1 MKKESLTGS
10 KLRFRKSF
18 GNAAKSVEV
27 PNLIQL
33 QSFSYERFLQRDIP
47 PEKRE
52 NIGLQ
57 AIFKSVFP
65 ISDYNETMS
74 LEFVQYK
81 LSHPKYDV
89 RECLQK
95 RGMTYAS
102 PLKVTFR
109 LVIFDTNEEK
119 TKKTHS

>member
-1 MKKESLTGS
+1 MKKQSLTGS

-18 GNAAKSVEV
+18 GTMKKSVEV
-27 PNLIQL
+27 PNLIHL
-33 QSFSYERFLQRDIP
+33 QRSSYEKFLQKNVS

-52 NIGLQ
+52 NTGLQ
-57 AIFKSVFP
+57 AVFKSVFP
-65 ISDYNETMS
+65 ISDYNNTVS
-74 LEFVQYK
+74 LEFVQYS

-109 LVIFDTNEEK
+109 LVIFEPGRGGKGKN
-119 TKKTHS
+119 HP